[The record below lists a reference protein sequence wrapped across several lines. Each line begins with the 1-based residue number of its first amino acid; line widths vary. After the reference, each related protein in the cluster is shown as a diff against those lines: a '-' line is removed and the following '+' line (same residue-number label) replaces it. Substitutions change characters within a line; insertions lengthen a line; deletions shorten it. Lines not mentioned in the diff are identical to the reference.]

1 VTAVSQ
7 TSDVLLEERGRAG
20 IISLNRPQALNALT
34 LGMIDAIAAA
44 LNRWEHDPRIAHVIV
59 RQGASRAFCAGGDIR
74 TLAAQITAQKWQEV
88 DAFYRREYHLNRR
101 IKRYPKPY
109 IALIDGIVRG
119 GGVGISIHGR
129 YRVGSEKLAFAMP
142 EVGIGLFPD
151 VGGTYFLPRMPGRLG
166 LYLALT
172 GERIALADALY
183 AGVLTHHVP
192 GTEFPALIDALAAGD
207 DSGAILDAFCQKAGT
222 APLEDRMAELSRLLS
237 GNSLPELMAHL
248 RALAA
253 AGEADAQKL
262 ADLLSVRSPTSLAL
276 AFRQVK
282 EGAHLDFEACMQIE
296 YRIVNRIVRGHDFTE
311 GVRAVIIDK
320 DNAPRWEPSTIAA
333 IDWQRIEEHFAPLL
347 RRELDFA

>member
-1 VTAVSQ
+1 MPTVSQ

-20 IISLNRPQALNALT
+20 IITLNRPQALNALT
-34 LGMIDAIAAA
+34 QGMIDSIAAA

-59 RQGASRAFCAGGDIR
+59 LQGASRAFCAGGDIR
-74 TLAAQITAQKWQEV
+74 TLAAQISAQKWEEV
-88 DAFYRREYHLNRR
+88 DAFYRREYQLNRR

-109 IALIDGIVRG
+109 TALIDGIVMG

-172 GERIALADALY
+172 GERIGVADGLFT
-183 AGVLTHHVP
+183 GVLTHHVP
-192 GTEFPALIDALAAGD
+192 GTEFATLIEALTLSDDPGAVLDTFRQPAGKAALAG
-207 DSGAILDAFCQKAGT
+207 
-222 APLEDRMAELSRLLS
+222 RMAELSWLLS
-237 GNSLPELMAHL
+237 GHSLPALMAHL
-248 RALAA
+248 RACAA
-253 AGEADAQKL
+253 AGEAGAQTL
-262 ADLLSVRSPTSLAL
+262 VDLLSTRSPTSLAL
-276 AFRQVK
+276 AFRQVA
-282 EGAHLDFEACMQIE
+282 EGALLDFEACMQIE

-320 DNAPRWEPSTIAA
+320 DNAPRWEPASIAA
-333 IDWQRIEEHFAPLL
+333 IDWQRIEQHFAPLL
-347 RRELDFA
+347 RRELDFG